1 MKVSSSPRRFAQP
14 TGEEEIPGIAQEGFL
29 LLNFHSR
36 PMALGTW
43 GAKLPAASAAVALAE
58 SFGMGAGIQ
67 TEEGTDSWE
76 SFVALREV
84 QILNLLVSPKHSV
97 GNHLLMRNTCIG
109 LASGHALR

>member
-1 MKVSSSPRRFAQP
+1 
-14 TGEEEIPGIAQEGFL
+14 
-29 LLNFHSR
+29 
-36 PMALGTW
+36 MALGTW

-84 QILNLLVSPKHSV
+84 QILNLLVSPKAQRGQPFTDEEYLHRTGIWS
-97 GNHLLMRNTCIG
+97 CPQI
-109 LASGHALR
+109 ALRCRELLTVKQLGDCG